1 MKSPTFPVIRKLL
14 TKRPTITFEDVVGE
28 GVSTSAARSAL
39 YYMAYKSHEIE
50 VVQKTMSKTGRPT
63 NVYALK
69 GAEPSTKRKRGRP
82 TKHTAN
88 QVAEQSASEALEEKF
103 RDLVAYQER
112 CDAALESITTYVAA
126 EQAQMERV
134 LETAWQKQEELARF
148 VQYVEKRRAELAE
161 LQTFLARE
169 TA

>member
-50 VVQKTMSKTGRPT
+50 IVQKTMSKTGRPT

-69 GAEPSTKRKRGRP
+69 GAEPSTKRKRA
-82 TKHTAN
+82 KHTAT